1 LNHAP
6 AVDSP
11 RNVYGLA
18 AAGSRDGL
26 EAEINGGADAILGAG
41 AGQPHW
47 FRGATAR
54 YSAAAIALARTM
66 GFRIAGYSLNGD
78 GSSLLG
84 ANDTEKRIGHAS
96 DGDVILA
103 HINQPSHAA
112 GAGVVA
118 GILRLK
124 ARGFAFARLSDVQTV
139 GSDGTT
145 D

>member
-1 LNHAP
+1 
-6 AVDSP
+6 
-11 RNVYGLA
+11 
-18 AAGSRDGL
+18 
-26 EAEINGGADAILGAG
+26 
-41 AGQPHW
+41 
-47 FRGATAR
+47 
-54 YSAAAIALARTM
+54 M